1 MYGVGVVYEYVCT
14 KHAHRRVTC
23 RTMYRQV
30 NTIQQ
35 NQQQPS
41 LKEKNMP
48 MTEIKM
54 TIMKQRSQSVG
65 TIRDKRFKKR
75 KENKNKNKR
84 KTYSHEPI

>member
-1 MYGVGVVYEYVCT
+1 
-14 KHAHRRVTC
+14 
-23 RTMYRQV
+23 MYRQV

-65 TIRDKRFKKR
+65 TIRDKRFKK
-75 KENKNKNKR
+75 KKR
-84 KTYSHEPI
+84 KQEQEQKKNLLS